1 MGLQTNDAQVL
12 ELRIS
17 AMGREPVFTPKA
29 LNIVAQ
35 GQRR

>member
-1 MGLQTNDAQVL
+1 MAHQPDAPVL

-17 AMGREPVFTPKA
+17 SIGWKAVFTPKA